1 MLCMSTA
8 GERLRALREARGL
21 SLSEL
26 SRRTG
31 IDLAYLSR
39 VENGHQRASVAV
51 LEDIGR
57 ALKADDLL
65 AAVAVIKRFRA

>member
-1 MLCMSTA
+1 MAAMSTA
-8 GERLRALREARGL
+8 GHRLRALREARGL

-39 VENGHQRASVAV
+39 VENGHQQASVTV
-51 LEDIGR
+51 LEKVGR
-57 ALKADDLL
+57 ELSEGELL
-65 AAVAVIKRFRA
+65 AAIGVIKRFRA